1 MLTRGWRVVEYFRTN
16 WRLHIAKEESCLN
29 EQCLI
34 LDENI
39 KILDVVKKQK
49 MSYREITKKK
59 IKFGKGGA
67 FNLVENETR
76 LRVEYQKF
84 HGKSFNSFM
93 TEIPI
98 I

>member
-16 WRLHIAKEESCLN
+16 WRLHIAKEEGCLN
-29 EQCLI
+29 EQYLI

-59 IKFGKGGA
+59 KIWERWSIQFSRK
-67 FNLVENETR
+67 
-76 LRVEYQKF
+76 
-84 HGKSFNSFM
+84 
-93 TEIPI
+93 
-98 I
+98 

>member
-29 EQCLI
+29 EQYLI

-49 MSYREITKKK
+49 MSYREITK
-59 IKFGKGGA
+59 
-67 FNLVENETR
+67 
-76 LRVEYQKF
+76 
-84 HGKSFNSFM
+84 
-93 TEIPI
+93 
-98 I
+98 